1 MVLASDARG
10 DNKFVLV
17 LIRRGCGVST
27 SVASC
32 AHDHRAININSR
44 RVYFGV
50 NLLKKMERHEYIDRF
65 SSYLE

>member
-10 DNKFVLV
+10 GNKFVLV
-17 LIRRGCGVST
+17 LLPRGCGVST

-32 AHDHRAININSR
+32 AHHHRGININSR